1 MRRLGHQTL
10 GHVKGVL
17 QVTTAEPITIKT
29 SGDTFTVEAPWTLRD
44 LCRAIPGCGFFD
56 HQARAWQYP
65 AIPETAVALS
75 DAFVGHAPVTDA
87 EFDRLVAEG
96 RPVVVPESTEHLEPP
111 PLVKTKPWAHQ
122 ISGYHMIRAQAA
134 TMLNDDMGVGK
145 TKTVIDAI
153 VNLECQRT
161 LIVCPKSVLAVWPAE
176 FEKHAARPV
185 RVVVLDTGTVAKR
198 TIQADLAIKLAFAR
212 REPLALVVNYE
223 AAWRLPLARLL
234 IDRHWDMI
242 VADEIHR
249 IKSATGKAS
258 KYMHRLGRCAER
270 RVGCAERRVG
280 LTGTLMP
287 HSPLDVFGAYRFLD
301 PRIFGTSWTLFRARY
316 SLMGGFVPP
325 GRRSGVQVLGFQN
338 LDELHRKVF
347 SIGRRIEKR
356 DVLDLPPV
364 LHETR
369 YVELGAKAARVYR
382 DLEKDFIAQ
391 VEAGI
396 VTASNALTKLLR
408 LQQVTSGYVR
418 LDTEETNGKIVDVA
432 IDNSKANAFG
442 EILEDLPRDESV
454 VVFCLFHHD
463 LDVIGEVA
471 RDIGRISYELSGRM
485 NELCEWQQAGE
496 GSVLAVQIKAGGVGI
511 DLTRAAYC
519 VYYATGFSNGD
530 YEQSLARLDRPGQT
544 RSVTYIHLIARGTID
559 ERVREALAL
568 RRNIVQHVLTL
579 AQPKGDDEC
588 LEVVPKVV

>member
-1 MRRLGHQTL
+1 MTP
-10 GHVKGVL
+10 
-17 QVTTAEPITIKT
+17 APPITIKT
-29 SGDTFTVEAPWTLRD
+29 DVSIFVVEAPWHLREMCVA
-44 LCRAIPGCGFFD
+44 LPGGRWD
-56 HQARAWQYP
+56 GEHRVWIYP
-65 AIPETAVALS
+65 ATPAIAVALS
-75 DAFVGHAPVTDA
+75 DAFVGHAPQTDT
-87 EFDRLVAEG
+87 EFDRLVKQG
-96 RPVVVPESTEHLEPP
+96 RPVIVPESTEHLEPP

-122 ISGYHMIRAQAA
+122 ISGYHMIRVQTA
-134 TMLNDDMGVGK
+134 TMLNDDCGVGK

-153 VNLECQRT
+153 VNMDCRLT

-185 RVVVLDTGTVAKR
+185 RVVVLDTGTVVKR
-198 TIQADLAIKLAFAR
+198 TAQAELAIRLAAVR
-212 REPLALVVNYE
+212 REALALVVNYE

-234 IDRHWDMI
+234 IDQWWTLI

-258 KYMHRLGRCAER
+258 KYMHRLGRCAGR
-270 RVGCAERRVG
+270 CVG

-287 HSPLDVFGAYRFLD
+287 HSPLDVFGSYRFLD
-301 PRIFGTSWTLFRARY
+301 PLIFGTSWTLFRARY
-316 SLMGGFVPP
+316 SLMGGFIPP
-325 GRRSGVQVLGFQN
+325 GRRSGVQVLGYQN
-338 LDELHRKVF
+338 LDELHCKVF

-369 YVELGAKAARVYR
+369 YVELGPKAARVYR
-382 DLEKDFIAQ
+382 DLERDFIAE

-396 VTASNALTKLLR
+396 VTAANALTKLLR

-418 LDTEETNGKIVDVA
+418 LDTEETNGEIVDVMVDDA
-432 IDNSKANAFG
+432 KAKALG
-442 EILEDLPRDESV
+442 ELLGDLSTTEPV

-463 LDVIGEVA
+463 LDVILETAGEA
-471 RDIGRISYELSGRM
+471 GRKAYELSGRE
-485 NELCEWQQAGE
+485 NQLAEWQQSDTGD
-496 GSVLAVQIKAGGVGI
+496 VLAVQIKAGGVGI

-559 ERVREALAL
+559 ERVREALSL

-579 AQPKGDDEC
+579 ADKKGTG
-588 LEVVPKVV
+588 